1 MQEKLVEHWL
11 TNVNELT
18 YQLPLCEV
26 LLAHGYAVLHVSKHG
41 RGEHGKD
48 IIARDPNGALTTFQL
63 KGGDINL
70 GAWRDIR
77 GEVAELV
84 ELPVML
90 PGIDP
95 AEPHA
100 PILVTN
106 GELRGDAIQNIRE
119 YSDVWHARGSGQLI
133 TWQKTELLQKFIA
146 AHGSFL
152 PTSLKDFR
160 TFVELYVSD
169 FTDRLPREKFSQFIF
184 SLYPSD
190 GTAIQKRR
198 ALQSAVLT
206 GDYIIGQY
214 ESAENHIAALE
225 GWTVLAMLVFF
236 AVERDGLAP
245 AAFLPTL
252 NLITIAFDRSA
263 RAFLKEV
270 GASKHFV
277 SPSLTIA
284 DEPAIR
290 GARGLL
296 VLGWAA
302 ALWHRARLRNEDDPE
317 EQSLL
322 RDLPT
327 IMRRELKHIA
337 LNTEA
342 DWPYLLSI
350 VMFAERMETA
360 RAGEAGLFRWIE
372 AVLRNNRKDDSNG
385 FPSPYW
391 LQEKAL
397 ALRYGKLPLADVESF
412 HRHTFTV
419 HSALDMFVRRLC
431 RQAVRGYWKRVSQ
444 LTFCD
449 VIPDH
454 PWGWFLWRCEEAD
467 SRMALL
473 PLSKSWAEWRRE
485 TASVRSNCV
494 PTTLMDHRDWLLPF
508 ALVYPHRANRDFCAI
523 LDAVFGERATLV

>member
-1 MQEKLVEHWL
+1 MHEKLIEHWL
-11 TNVNELT
+11 TNVNELN
-18 YQLPLCEV
+18 YQLPLCEA
-26 LLAHGYAVLHVSKHG
+26 LLAHGYTVLHVSKHG

-48 IIARDPNGALTTFQL
+48 IVARDSNGALTTFQL

-70 GAWRDIR
+70 AAWRAMR
-77 GEVAELV
+77 EEVRELV

-90 PGIDP
+90 PGIERT
-95 AEPHA
+95 EPHI

-106 GELRGDAIQNIRE
+106 GELRGDAIPDIRE
-119 YSDVWHARGSGQLI
+119 YSDLWHTRGSGRLA
-133 TWQKTELLQKFIA
+133 TWQKPELLQKFIS

-169 FTDRLPREKFSQFIF
+169 FTDRLPRKKFAQFMH

-206 GDYIIGQY
+206 GGYIVGQY
-214 ESAENHIAALE
+214 ESAENHVAALE
-225 GWTVLAMLVFF
+225 GWTILAMLVFF

-245 AAFLPTL
+245 DAYLPTL
-252 NLITIAFDRSA
+252 SLITIAFDRSA

-270 GASKHFV
+270 ATSEHFV
-277 SPSLTIA
+277 SSNLMIA

-290 GARGLL
+290 GARGVL
-296 VLGWAA
+296 VLGWAT
-302 ALWHRARLRNEDDPE
+302 ALWHRARLRGE
-317 EQSLL
+317 EKEEEPFL
-322 RDLPT
+322 RGLRRIT
-327 IMRRELKHIA
+327 LRELKHIV
-337 LNTEA
+337 LTTEA

-350 VMFAERMETA
+350 VLFAERVENA
-360 RAGEAGLFRWIE
+360 RTGEAGLYRWIE
-372 AVLRNNRKDDSNG
+372 AVLRNNREDDSNG

-391 LQEKAL
+391 LQDKAL
-397 ALRYGKLPLADVESF
+397 ALRYGKLAPADVESF

-431 RQAVRGYWKRVSQ
+431 RQAVRGYWKRVSK

-467 SRMALL
+467 SRSALL

-485 TASVRSNCV
+485 TISVQANLI
-494 PTTLMDHRDWLLPF
+494 PKTLLGHRDWLLPF
-508 ALVYPHRANRDFCAI
+508 ALVFPHRANRTLTAT

>member
-11 TNVNELT
+11 TSVNELT

-77 GEVAELV
+77 GEVEELV

-95 AEPHA
+95 AEPHS
-100 PILVTN
+100 PVLVTN
-106 GELRGDAIQNIRE
+106 GELRGDAIPNIRE
-119 YSDVWHARGSGQLI
+119 YSDLWHARGSGRLI
-133 TWQKTELLQKFIA
+133 VWQKTELLQKFIS
-146 AHGSFL
+146 AHGTFL

-169 FTDRLPREKFSQFIF
+169 FTDRLPRERFAQFIF

-198 ALQSAVLT
+198 ALQSAVLI

-214 ESAENHIAALE
+214 ENATNHVAALE
-225 GWTVLAMLVFF
+225 GWTILAMLVLF
-236 AVERDGLAP
+236 AAERDGLAP
-245 AAFLPTL
+245 DAYRPTL
-252 NLITIAFDRSA
+252 SLITIGFDRSA
-263 RAFLKEV
+263 RGFLREV
-270 GASKHFV
+270 ATSEHFV
-277 SPSLTIA
+277 SPRAVIA
-284 DEPAIR
+284 EEPAIR
-290 GARGLL
+290 GARGVL

-302 ALWHRARLRNEDDPE
+302 ALWHRARVRGEDREDEPFF
-317 EQSLL
+317 
-322 RDLPT
+322 RDIRR
-327 IMRRELKHIA
+327 IMVRELKYIA

-342 DWPYLLSI
+342 DWPYILSI
-350 VMFAERMETA
+350 VLFAERAENA
-360 RAGEAGLFRWIE
+360 RAGEAGLHRWIE
-372 AVLRNNRKDDSNG
+372 AVLRNNRTDDSNG

-397 ALRYGKLPLADVESF
+397 ALRYGKLAPADVESF
-412 HRHTFTV
+412 HSHTFTV
-419 HSALDMFVRRLC
+419 HSALDMLVRRLC
-431 RQAVRGYWKRVSQ
+431 RQAVRGYWKRVSK

-467 SRMALL
+467 SRIALL

-485 TASVRSNCV
+485 TANVQANLV
-494 PTTLMDHRDWLLPF
+494 PRTLLEHRDWLLPF
-508 ALVYPHRANRDFCAI
+508 ALVYPHRVNRNLTAV
-523 LDAVFGERATLV
+523 LDAIAGERAALV